1 MSLQESEDGTRS
13 REEMVKSKE
22 IGEKGEKGEGMETE
36 LICWGDK
43 EKQEKRSRKKQAKIA
58 D

>member
-36 LICWGDK
+36 LIW
-43 EKQEKRSRKKQAKIA
+43 
-58 D
+58 